1 MRFVPCKGL
10 TSTKDVEAESHLMEK
25 LKIQSVYGVQAHI
38 LKLRSPNGKKNER
51 EWFLF
56 MNPQKYFSSTVKEGH
71 VVWWKE

>member
-38 LKLRSPNGKKNER
+38 LKLRSPNGKKKMR
-51 EWFLF
+51 ENGFFL
-56 MNPQKYFSSTVKEGH
+56 
-71 VVWWKE
+71 